1 MTRATWMMCLVMPAL
16 LLSLPGCKRVQL
28 GGPVVEAQV
37 QVDLLNQRGA
47 GFQSTS
53 TSAELEVINLLG
65 LVKWVSL
72 SPAQQLLW
80 LGNFEVDTQRLQDDQ
95 LYFVVARGGSDVDAD
110 HNGRVDPAPTPVAGE
125 LHAIMRAADPEAVG
139 PGVNALT
146 EAAYRNVRDR
156 IGYISDS
163 ELLALLN
170 RFALMVLAD
179 VNADGQVDSS
189 DVLHWSRSATPGK
202 YRGDIALVD
211 TLIAALTSGAPAYL
225 LDAAAAGVA
234 ATRPI
239 APVPPDPVAGTELA
253 GTLQGDQVLGRDGS
267 PYLVTTVLNVNGNL
281 RIEAGVR
288 LEGGGRIAVQGA
300 LQVAGLPRQRVVV
313 NNVSFTV
320 YSWGPGADN
329 AVYNADFTGGVLDF
343 QLQRLV
349 FEDNNLDGAH
359 IRVSNIVQSADSAA
373 RFRFNIFRNG
383 SVTFINSVPVR
394 SGFIVS
400 FSNNLFRP
408 DVGARPR
415 LVTEWEGPVANL
427 QIRRNSFHK
436 GMTVLRNSPAAGM
449 DLRDNYWFE
458 PAAVK
463 DMIEEII
470 PDNEGPNG
478 QPIIP
483 YLPMS
488 TGPDPDT
495 PGAR

>member
-1 MTRATWMMCLVMPAL
+1 MTRATRLVCLLLPML

-28 GGPVVEAQV
+28 AGPVVAAGV

-47 GFQSTS
+47 GFQSTT
-53 TSAELEVINLLG
+53 TSEELDALNLFG
-65 LVKWVSL
+65 LVNWVSL

-95 LYFVVARGGSDVDAD
+95 LYLVVARGGSDVDAD
-110 HNGRVDPAPTPVAGE
+110 HDGNTDRTPTPVAGE
-125 LHAIMRAADPEAVG
+125 LHAIMRTTDLAALGPAVS
-139 PGVNALT
+139 ALT

-156 IGYISDS
+156 IGYISDD
-163 ELLALLN
+163 ELLGLLD

-179 VNADGQVDSS
+179 VNADGRVDYT
-189 DVLHWSRSATPGK
+189 DVLHWSRSADQDK

-211 TLIAALTSGAPAYL
+211 TLIAALTSGAPAYV

-239 APVPPDPVAGTELA
+239 TPVPPGPVVGTELA
-253 GTLQGDQVLGRDGS
+253 GTLQGDRVLGRDGS
-267 PYLVTTVLNVNGNL
+267 PYFVRSALNVNGDL

-288 LEGGGRIAVQGA
+288 LEGGGRIVVQGD
-300 LQVAGLPRQRVVV
+300 LLVEGLPRQRVVM
-313 NNVSFTV
+313 NNVSITV
-320 YSWGPGADN
+320 YSWGPGTDN
-329 AVYNADFTGGVLDF
+329 VVRNADLAGGVLDF
-343 QLQRLV
+343 QIQHLA
-349 FEDNNLDGAH
+349 FEENDLDGAH

-383 SVTFINSVPVR
+383 SVSFINAAPIR
-394 SGFIVS
+394 PGFTVA

-408 DVGARPR
+408 DVGAQPR
-415 LVTEWEGPVANL
+415 LVTQWEGPVANL
-427 QIRRNSFHK
+427 QIRGNSFHK
-436 GMTVLRNSPAAGM
+436 GMTFLRNSAAAGM
-449 DLRDNYWFE
+449 DLQDNYWFE
-458 PAAVK
+458 PAAVRN
-463 DMIEEII
+463 MIEEII

-488 TGPDPDT
+488 VGPDPAT
-495 PGAR
+495 PGAH